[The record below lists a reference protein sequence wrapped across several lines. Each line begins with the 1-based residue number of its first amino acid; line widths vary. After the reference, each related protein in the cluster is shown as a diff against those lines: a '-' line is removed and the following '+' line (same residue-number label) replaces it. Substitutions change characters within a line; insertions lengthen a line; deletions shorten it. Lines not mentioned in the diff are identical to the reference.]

1 MRRPAVM
8 AGAAV
13 LLLLSAALDAQWLK
27 YPTPGIP
34 RLPDGRAN
42 LSAPTP
48 RTADGKP
55 DISGLWRASV
65 NYISDLT
72 RGAKPG
78 DVVMLPATE
87 ALVRERRAN
96 FSRDDPSASCI
107 PGGVR
112 RSDLVSTAYPMRIV
126 TAPGRVVVLYEAIH
140 GWREI
145 FTDGRPHPP
154 DMNPTWMGYSI
165 GRWMGDD
172 FVVETAGFN
181 DKGWLDNAGHPNTA
195 RHHHRRSRC
204 VCEAMDCHAAAPV
217 SGGHGAPRIHLQ
229 REQSVFRDRA
239 QEVGTQREAEITEVF
254 DAELQRSQKTKA
266 HMVENNDA

>member
-1 MRRPAVM
+1 MRRLTAT
-8 AGAAV
+8 AGLTIA
-13 LLLLSAALDAQWLK
+13 LSLSAALDAQWLK

-42 LSAPTP
+42 LSAPAP
-48 RTADGKP
+48 RTPDGKP
-55 DISGLWRASV
+55 DLSGLWRASV

-87 ALVRERRAN
+87 ALVRERREN

-107 PGGVR
+107 PGGVP
-112 RSDLVSTAYPMRIV
+112 RSDLVSSAYPMRVV
-126 TAPGRVVVLYEAIH
+126 TAAGRVIILYEAIH

-145 FTDGRPHPP
+145 FTDGRTHPP
-154 DMNPTWMGYSI
+154 DMNPTWNGYSI

-195 RHHHRRSRC
+195 RLRVTERFRRKDFGH
-204 VCEAMDCHAAAPV
+204 MDIDITIDDP
-217 SGGHGAPRIHLQ
+217 GAYAKPWTVTLPLLYQ
-229 REQSVFRDRA
+229 AD
-239 QEVGTQREAEITEVF
+239 TELL
-254 DAELQRSQKTKA
+254 EYICN
-266 HMVENNDA
+266 ENNRYFEIVPKK

>member
-1 MRRPAVM
+1 M

-13 LLLLSAALDAQWLK
+13 MLSLSAALDAQWLK

-55 DISGLWRASV
+55 DLSGLWRASV

-87 ALVRERRAN
+87 ALVRERREN

-107 PGGVR
+107 PGGVP

-126 TAPGRVVVLYEAIH
+126 TAPGA
-140 GWREI
+140 
-145 FTDGRPHPP
+145 GRRALRS
-154 DMNPTWMGYSI
+154 DS
-165 GRWMGDD
+165 R
-172 FVVETAGFN
+172 
-181 DKGWLDNAGHPNTA
+181 LA
-195 RHHHRRSRC
+195 R
-204 VCEAMDCHAAAPV
+204 DLP
-217 SGGHGAPRIHLQ
+217 
-229 REQSVFRDRA
+229 
-239 QEVGTQREAEITEVF
+239 
-254 DAELQRSQKTKA
+254 
-266 HMVENNDA
+266 